1 MPDLICRFHDQT
13 ARSGTSENALRTED
27 GLVHVGLDL
36 EDESRELVTAGIH
49 GLDRKSVV

>member
-27 GLVHVGLDL
+27 NSTLRLTHWKHA
-36 EDESRELVTAGIH
+36 T
-49 GLDRKSVV
+49 